1 MHCQPCLRKVSLFAD
16 LDDQQLEQ
24 VASIIVTRK
33 YRKRMIL
40 FTEGETG
47 DTIYFVKSGLVK
59 VAKTTE
65 DGREQILH
73 LMGPGDILGEAVI
86 FDSGGYPASAEVM
99 EDSEIC
105 LMRNPD
111 LEQLL
116 IRHVEIAVSLIKV
129 LSRRLKEAQHKVR
142 DLALKD
148 AYARTAGILMKLAG
162 NSPVSPQG
170 IEIKPDLSRQEL
182 ANIVGT
188 SRETVSRIL
197 SDFQQQKILVVER
210 NKVIVVNK
218 EKLAEW
224 V

>member
-1 MHCQPCLRKVSLFAD
+1 MSCNPCLRKVSLFAD
-16 LDDQQLEQ
+16 LDDQQMEQ
-24 VASIIVTRK
+24 VASIVITRK
-33 YRKRMIL
+33 YRKRMFL

-59 VAKTTE
+59 VVKTTE

-73 LMGPGDILGEAVI
+73 LMGPGEVLGEVVL
-86 FDSGGYPASAEVM
+86 FNGGGYPASAEVM

-105 LMRNPD
+105 LIRNPD

-116 IRHVEIAVSLIKV
+116 NQHVEIAISLIKL
-129 LSRRLKEAQHKVR
+129 LSRRLTDAQHKVR

-148 AYARTAGILMKLAG
+148 AYSRTASILLRMADT
-162 NSPVSPQG
+162 SPVSPQG

-182 ANIVGT
+182 ANMIGT

-197 SDFQQQKILVVER
+197 SDFQQQKILLVDR
-210 NKVIVVNK
+210 NKVTVINK
-218 EKLAEW
+218 EKLAKW
-224 V
+224 I